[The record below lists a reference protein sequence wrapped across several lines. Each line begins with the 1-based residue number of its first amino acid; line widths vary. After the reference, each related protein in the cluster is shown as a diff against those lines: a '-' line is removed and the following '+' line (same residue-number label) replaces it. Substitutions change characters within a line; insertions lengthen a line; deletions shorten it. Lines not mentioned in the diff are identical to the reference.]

1 MNRILIA
8 LCAVAAVCLM
18 AAATA
23 SASSIVYINQG
34 NIWLSSPDGS
44 IQRQVTLDG
53 GYSSPSQA
61 DDGSIVALQNGLFVH
76 LDRHGNPL
84 NAPVQGLNG
93 TSGGTTSFGPQDP
106 RVSPN
111 DTRIAYDVGVLSS
124 YWDYTCNCYL
134 QTTEYETLYTAVN
147 QFTDPSVNGVVRDY
161 STPSWIDN
169 QTALLTATGIGID
182 QLAIHLL
189 GGGDSDPTHF
199 MQWFS
204 DSGAPRM
211 AKAELTRAEDKL
223 VTLAGNA
230 NENIGIYSL
239 SAPPLATP
247 TRECVI
253 NEAGNGTTYDDPT
266 WSPDGTALAYAKPD
280 GIYITPVGDISTGDC
295 SSIAP
300 RLLIPG
306 GSQPFWGPADVSPT
320 DGAAAAGGTGA
331 TTTRP
336 AAAPVRAPGSSRAP
350 QSPAAQSPHRP
361 TVRGRCTVSHPHR
374 QRRVRCKTHHV
385 YGRHKYHG
393 AGR

>member
-1 MNRILIA
+1 MRRVFIA
-8 LCAVAAVCLM
+8 LGAVAAVSLM

-23 SASSIVYINQG
+23 SASSIVYIKHG

-44 IQRQVTLDG
+44 IQRQVTIDG

-61 DDGSIVALQNGLFVH
+61 DDGNIVALQNGQFVH

-84 NAPVQGLNG
+84 NPPVDGLSG

-106 RVSPN
+106 RVSPD
-111 DTRIAYDVGVLSS
+111 DTHIAYDVGVLSS
-124 YWDYTCNCYL
+124 YFDYTCNCYL

-147 QFTDPSVNGVVRDY
+147 QFLDPAVNGVVRDY

-182 QLAIHLL
+182 QFAIHLL
-189 GGGDSDPTHF
+189 GGGDTDPTHF

-204 DSGAPRM
+204 DTGTPRA
-211 AKAELTRAEDKL
+211 AKAQLTRAQDKL

-230 NENIGIYSL
+230 NENLGIYSL
-239 SAPPLATP
+239 SASPLATP

-253 NEAGNGTTYDDPT
+253 NEPGNGTTYDDPT

-280 GIYITPVGDISTGDC
+280 GIYVTPVGDISSGDC

-300 RLLIPG
+300 SLLIPG

-320 DGAAAAGGTGA
+320 DGTAVAAGTVAPA
-331 TTTRP
+331 TTPGTSP
-336 AAAPVRAPGSSRAP
+336 SGKPGSIGTAS
-350 QSPAAQSPHRP
+350 HRLGP
-361 TVRGRCTVSHPHR
+361 TGGRRCTVVHR
-374 QRRVRCKTHHV
+374 HGHRRVRCVKRHVNKTHRKM
-385 YGRHKYHG
+385 GR
-393 AGR
+393 

>member
-1 MNRILIA
+1 MQRILIA
-8 LCAVAAVCLM
+8 LSATAAVCLM

-23 SASSIVYINQG
+23 SASSIVYIKQG

-61 DDGSIVALQNGLFVH
+61 DDGNIVALQDGQFVH

-84 NAPVQGLNG
+84 NAPPGGLSG

-106 RVSPN
+106 RVSPD
-111 DTRIAYDVGVLSS
+111 DTHIAYDVGVLSS

-182 QLAIHLL
+182 QFAIHLL
-189 GGGDSDPTHF
+189 GGGDTDPTHF

-204 DSGAPRM
+204 DTGTPRT
-211 AKAELTRAEDKL
+211 AKAQLTRAEDKL

-253 NEAGNGTTYDDPT
+253 NEPGNGTTFDDPT

-280 GIYITPVGDISTGDC
+280 GIYVTPVGDISSGDC

-300 RLLIPG
+300 ELLIPG
-306 GSQPFWGPADVSPT
+306 GSQPFWGPANVSPT
-320 DGAAAAGGTGA
+320 DGAAVAAGTVASTTPGTG
-331 TTTRP
+331 P
-336 AAAPVRAPGSSRAP
+336 SGKPSSSQAG
-350 QSPAAQSPHRP
+350 PHPLRP
-361 TVRGRCTVSHPHR
+361 TAGRRCTTVHR
-374 QRRVRCKTHHV
+374 HGHRRVRCVKRHVNKKHHKM
-385 YGRHKYHG
+385 GR
-393 AGR
+393 